1 MDIVVNGAVNQ
12 NWQIVDQWSN
22 VNAGGGCRLNWAIS
36 DVPIQSNQ
44 GHIFIIIQ
52 FQFVGA
58 LCKQIQIELIGGSF
72 WVAQQ
77 GIHGGTLWGDHW
89 WDLWGAHL
97 GSHQWAI
104 LGPGTMHLNFSE
116 KVTICEGSEALC
128 KFIQAEKPVLQKEPH
143 IAIHVALHNGAD
155 LRSSAGRHFLYPL
168 YQILEFWQILSE

>member
-89 WDLWGAHL
+89 WDLWAAHH
-97 GSHQWAI
+97 GSI
-104 LGPGTMHLNFSE
+104 GGPSWHPLMSHSGPWNNAFELFRKSDNMWR
-116 KVTICEGSEALC
+116 
-128 KFIQAEKPVLQKEPH
+128 
-143 IAIHVALHNGAD
+143 
-155 LRSSAGRHFLYPL
+155 LRSTL
-168 YQILEFWQILSE
+168 QIYTGWKASTTKGTTYSNSCCTT